1 MMLAFKPIIKHDRR
15 SGDQKEKSPQ
25 ERKTR
30 FFVSFWFFFFVLF
43 FVFLE
48 KMRLGWERRLDIAFA
63 VLTKDPALAP
73 IPYREA
79 HSNL

>member
-1 MMLAFKPIIKHDRR
+1 
-15 SGDQKEKSPQ
+15 
-25 ERKTR
+25 
-30 FFVSFWFFFFVLF
+30 LF